1 MIHITYKGSANN
13 AQLFANEMLDSGIIE
28 KIRKNPGN
36 LQYDYFIP
44 ISDPHSV
51 LLIDCWKD
59 QQALDIHHQS
69 EMMNEILALR
79 TKYNLSMDVKRY
91 VVNDDLIPEY
101 DQKFIKKINSI
112 TITRVN

>member
-1 MIHITYKGSANN
+1 MAIMVHITYKGSANN
-13 AQLFANEMLDSGIIE
+13 AQLFTNEMLDSGIIE

-59 QQALDIHHQS
+59 QQALD
-69 EMMNEILALR
+69 
-79 TKYNLSMDVKRY
+79 TTGTRY
-91 VVNDDLIPEY
+91 SPSIRND
-101 DQKFIKKINSI
+101 K
-112 TITRVN
+112 